1 MTLLAPTS
9 MERGRLLP
17 NGSTP
22 STFVEA
28 ACPRWDADARHT
40 WPTLHQRLDAYEHAT
55 EALQGALRSCICPR
69 ADGEQGG
76 ACTRLLVLSR
86 RIGSPSADAEVYE
99 TLVAPRGPGSYG
111 RIGSNGAPSPAAA
124 FSAALRAADATR
136 MAVKVLAV
144 VSDDSAA
151 RNNGEMTIAQAASDL
166 VRRGTSPYFPLVYGT
181 TYCDNVTYAP
191 GSLLG
196 AAARDYDLRQQV
208 IEAAPPARRRQVR
221 AIVRTTTDLAA
232 IADALQAYGLS
243 VEALDPTR
251 PLPAYLLVSEMA
263 WGDLSSLA
271 ARTDLTPD
279 QWFSIVSGVLR
290 AVGALQQHLS
300 VVHNDLHFGN
310 VLVAL
315 VATHRDDNGDNT
327 ERAHGAAPTAC
338 THALLPLVHDFGRSY
353 RAEVWLPDDRV
364 RDAEKVVEGLLSQ
377 PRLPAPVRAAAESL
391 DTFIRSFHTRDYVMD
406 QIADAWDALAL
417 QNGMGLNNLD
427 NEDEDHTRAWL

>member
-1 MTLLAPTS
+1 MATPTTI
-9 MERGRLLP
+9 ERGRILL
-17 NGSTP
+17 NDSAP

-40 WPTLHQRLDAYEHAT
+40 WPTLHQRVDAYEHAT

-69 ADGEQGG
+69 ADGDQGG

-99 TLVAPRGPGSYG
+99 TLVAPRGSGSYG
-111 RIGSNGAPSPAAA
+111 RMGSNGALSPAAA
-124 FSAALRAADATR
+124 FSVALQAPDVTR

-221 AIVRTTTDLAA
+221 AIVRTTTDLTA
-232 IADALQAYGLS
+232 IADALGAYGLS
-243 VEALDPTR
+243 IEALDPAR

-263 WGDLSSLA
+263 WGDLSSLVT
-271 ARTDLTPD
+271 RTDLTPS
-279 QWFSIVSGVLR
+279 QWFSIVRGVLL

-315 VATHRDDNGDNT
+315 VATGSDDDDT
-327 ERAHGAAPTAC
+327 DYLYRSVPTAC

-377 PRLPAPVRAAAESL
+377 PRLPASVRAAAESL

-406 QIADAWDALAL
+406 QIVDTWDALAL
-417 QNGMGLNNLD
+417 QHGMGRNDLD
-427 NEDEDHTRAWL
+427 EEDTNHARAWS